1 MLFNR
6 DLSWLGF
13 NHLVLQQARKNTIP
27 LYERLKFLAIFSSN
41 LDEFFR
47 VRYPVIVA
55 FSRLGAKTVRKAS
68 LFPKQEGVPDAV
80 QDIISEQLAEFGDIL
95 LNRLI
100 PELKGKGIFFY
111 YNSRI
116 RPEHYSEI
124 REIFISQV
132 LSFIQPIVLNVH
144 SSKDFFPENGLLYF
158 VVTVRDKNSDSQ
170 RHVVINIPS
179 HRLKRFYEL
188 SEIAGMKYV
197 IFIDDIV
204 RENIDLLLP
213 NETVEGVYSIKFNRD
228 SEFRWEGEYSPDMLE
243 KLEKKLAKRDQG
255 APSRFLFENT
265 MPRNLQFF
273 LAAMFQINI
282 EDMFEGGRYHN
293 LNDLNDFP
301 SFNKTLHF
309 PAFKPIPHPPEA
321 GGGDIFNITS
331 GKEILLHIP
340 YHAYTP
346 VLSFFNQAA
355 VDEKVTEI
363 YISLYRVASESHIVN
378 ALISAAR
385 NGKKVV
391 CFIELKARFDEVN
404 NIRWSRIMKEAG
416 VQLVYSDPRIKVH
429 SKIALVKRTE
439 EGESRHY
446 SLISTGNFNEITAR
460 FYTDHVLFTK
470 DEEIAKELLSLFA
483 FMESKKVTLD
493 KMKLSFNRLL
503 VSQFNWIPFL
513 GKAIRKQIRRAQ
525 AGEKAVI
532 RIKVNNLEDPWII
545 GELYK
550 ASQYGVEVRL
560 LVRSVCC
567 LVPQKDGLSENIK
580 IKRIVDR
587 FLEHTRLFIFGEGD
601 EAAVLMGSSDLMIR
615 NLRRRIEVMI
625 SVKSP
630 EFKKELTDYFELQWA
645 DDTNAVWL
653 SEDLANIPVEG
664 TGIHNGQRD
673 IYSYLQQKQ

>member
-13 NHLVLQQARKNTIP
+13 NHLVLQQGRKSTIP

-80 QDIISEQLAEFGDIL
+80 QQVINEQLKEFGDIL

-100 PELKGKGIFFY
+100 PELKENGIFFY

-116 RPEHYSEI
+116 RAEHYAEI
-124 REIFISQV
+124 REIFVSQV

-144 SSKDFFPENGLLYF
+144 SAKDFFPENGLLYF
-158 VVTVRDKNSDSQ
+158 VVTVRDKSNETQ

-188 SEIAGMKYV
+188 SEISGMKYV

-228 SEFRWEGEYSPDMLE
+228 SEFRWEEEYNPDMLE
-243 KLEKKLAKRDQG
+243 KLEKKLARRDQG
-255 APSRFLFENT
+255 APSRFLFEST

-293 LNDLNDFP
+293 MNDLISFP
-301 SFNKTLHF
+301 GFGQGFNF
-309 PAFKPIPHPPEA
+309 PAFKPIPHPREA
-321 GGGDIFNITS
+321 AGGDIFNITS
-331 GKEILLHIP
+331 AKEILLHIP

-355 VDEKVTEI
+355 VDERVSEI

-404 NIRWSRIMKEAG
+404 NIRWSKIMKAAG

-429 SKIALVKRTE
+429 SKIALIKRNEDSGVK
-439 EGESRHY
+439 HY

-460 FYTDHVLFTK
+460 FYTDHVLFTSN
-470 DEEIAKELLSLFA
+470 DHIAKEMLALFS
-483 FMESKKVTLD
+483 FMESKKVTLE
-493 KMKLSFNRLL
+493 KMKMNFNRLL

-513 GKAIRKQIRRAQ
+513 EKAIRKQIRKAQ
-525 AGEKAVI
+525 AGEKGLI

-550 ASQYGVEVRL
+550 ASQYGVEIKL

-567 LVPQKDGLSENIK
+567 LVPGKEGLSENIK

-587 FLEHTRLFIFGEGD
+587 FLEHTRLFIFGEDD
-601 EAAVLMGSSDLMIR
+601 EASVLMGSSDLMIR

-625 SVKSP
+625 SVNSE
-630 EFKKELTDYFELQWA
+630 EFKTELTDYFELQWA

-653 SEDLANIPVEG
+653 SEQLENIPVNG
-664 TGIHNGQRD
+664 DGNHNGQRD
-673 IYSYLQQKQ
+673 IYSYLEKKQ